1 MITDLKHKT
10 FHDERPT
17 IKTIFVDE
25 NYYKM
30 LRLPLKPEE
39 GFSHDDFQK

>member
-1 MITDLKHKT
+1 MKDYSL
-10 FHDERPT
+10 
-17 IKTIFVDE
+17 TIFVDE

-39 GFSHDDFQK
+39 GFLAWMTFKKNSEEKNKKF